1 MDIRKR
7 WGLAAAL
14 SMLGAVSLAVFIW
27 LQSQSAVDF
36 ATTQYAEGSLVRVS
50 VRPLALTPPL
60 FQPFPAQPAY
70 TSAIVFDGDLWLSGQ
85 GGLFR
90 QDLETG
96 ELLSQWTL
104 GAELPPAPVTALA
117 IGRVG
122 GSGETHLLAATAG
135 GGLLSVSA
143 AGEIF
148 QVLPEEPVLADLTA
162 VLPLSTGG
170 VLLGTQQAGILIWDG
185 QRMRRYHDQLSHQNV
200 TALAGDEGDLW
211 IGTLDDG
218 VLHWSG
224 GALTLFGE
232 EDGLPDRRVLS
243 LAYRPDN
250 VYVGTPLGVAYF
262 RDNQFARSLADGFF
276 AAALHESNRSLLI
289 GTLDEGVV
297 EVPLAEQRTPRPPGP
312 RSAAPGPNEVRA
324 FVSSGPTTLAVARD
338 QVYTRSANGST
349 WSPINQ
355 ETTLGLRDRNISAL
369 HVDSSHRLWVGYFD
383 RGLDVL
389 DANFARV
396 AELENDQL
404 FCINRIKA
412 APGQQ
417 VTAVATANGFAYF
430 DAAARMRQFLTRDDE
445 LISSHVTD
453 MVFTPNTTV
462 LATPAGL
469 TFLDSNGSHSLYAFH
484 GLVNNHV
491 YTLGASGSEVLVGT
505 LGGLSRLQAGQVT
518 KSFTTANS
526 PLTHNWVSAIS
537 AWEGQ
542 WFIGLYG
549 GGVMRLS
556 SDDTWTAYPE
566 LSGIEIN
573 PNAMI
578 SSASRVYAGTLDR
591 GLLVYDPSEDSWSFI
606 TEGLPSKNVTA
617 LALAD
622 DILYVGS
629 DNGLSRVNEAELTGR

>member
-1 MDIRKR
+1 
-7 WGLAAAL
+7 
-14 SMLGAVSLAVFIW
+14 
-27 LQSQSAVDF
+27 
-36 ATTQYAEGSLVRVS
+36 
-50 VRPLALTPPL
+50 
-60 FQPFPAQPAY
+60 
-70 TSAIVFDGDLWLSGQ
+70 
-85 GGLFR
+85 
-90 QDLETG
+90 
-96 ELLSQWTL
+96 
-104 GAELPPAPVTALA
+104 
-117 IGRVG
+117 
-122 GSGETHLLAATAG
+122 
-135 GGLLSVSA
+135 
-143 AGEIF
+143 
-148 QVLPEEPVLADLTA
+148 
-162 VLPLSTGG
+162 
-170 VLLGTQQAGILIWDG
+170 
-185 QRMRRYHDQLSHQNV
+185 
-200 TALAGDEGDLW
+200 
-211 IGTLDDG
+211 
-218 VLHWSG
+218 
-224 GALTLFGE
+224 
-232 EDGLPDRRVLS
+232 
-243 LAYRPDN
+243 
-250 VYVGTPLGVAYF
+250 
-262 RDNQFARSLADGFF
+262 
-276 AAALHESNRSLLI
+276 
-289 GTLDEGVV
+289 
-297 EVPLAEQRTPRPPGP
+297 
-312 RSAAPGPNEVRA
+312 
-324 FVSSGPTTLAVARD
+324 
-338 QVYTRSANGST
+338 
-349 WSPINQ
+349 
-355 ETTLGLRDRNISAL
+355 
-369 HVDSSHRLWVGYFD
+369 VGYFD

-606 TEGLPSKNVTA
+606 TEGLPSKNCTG
-617 LALAD
+617 LAFAD
-622 DILYVGS
+622 GVLYVGA